1 VEKEPEME
9 QTAGTEAAGH
19 LIDVQSSAMVDG
31 LKIMEALSNED
42 SVNLFFYAKDGIGS
56 STDAIRALRLT
67 QKRYYTRL
75 KLLLDAGLIEKT
87 DDGYRHTYL
96 GTLVHK
102 LGVSLLKIVENK
114 DQLSVLD
121 SIRKSGDISLEETN
135 KIAKVLSIDLPH
147 LDVRTEDVKM
157 ISTYEDLVKITTNL
171 VKDCKESILMAT
183 KYIEIRV
190 IDASINAIDR
200 GVKVKGVVEKMDQFT
215 SGIKLVFTIL
225 SNPLKIKSFLNFL
238 NSENLEIRFSKFPY
252 TFYIIDR
259 KYSLIEI
266 KNPITDDFQFA
277 VFISNEEYSGKML
290 TIFDSLWNTSSKL
303 KGDIKL

>member
-1 VEKEPEME
+1 ME